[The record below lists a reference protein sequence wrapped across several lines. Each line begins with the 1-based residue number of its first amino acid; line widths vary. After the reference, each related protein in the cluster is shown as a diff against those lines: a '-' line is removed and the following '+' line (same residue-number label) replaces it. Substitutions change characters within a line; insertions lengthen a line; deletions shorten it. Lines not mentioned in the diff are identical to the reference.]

1 MPKKNLNNVS
11 KKMIDYF
18 ISSGLTEDMVQEIID
33 EEFTN
38 CLGTLDDLDT
48 KTKDLIVNA
57 INELAASVSN
67 IEELENK
74 FNNIDAQITLV
85 KQKLINTLNNK
96 GFRETIDINISW
108 EDLIGYI
115 NGFEDFN
122 YKNKNVYEF
131 TIPNA
136 NSTIVLQSDLR
147 GDGSYTVYTDWGD
160 GTVDENTS
168 HTYTD
173 AGVYIVKTKLSV
185 VSLNGLVYNQNTVD
199 YLTDVIDINK
209 NIDNAS
215 YMFANCKNL
224 RIIDGNDW
232 LTTKLN
238 NTTCMFLNCTNLIAI
253 YMDNWNAD
261 NITTAHNMFGG
272 CTSLYY

>member
-48 KTKDLIVNA
+48 NAKDLIVNA

-96 GFRETIDINISW
+96 GFRETIDINIGW
-108 EDLIGYI
+108 ED
-115 NGFEDFN
+115 
-122 YKNKNVYEF
+122 
-131 TIPNA
+131 
-136 NSTIVLQSDLR
+136 
-147 GDGSYTVYTDWGD
+147 
-160 GTVDENTS
+160 
-168 HTYTD
+168 
-173 AGVYIVKTKLSV
+173 
-185 VSLNGLVYNQNTVD
+185 
-199 YLTDVIDINK
+199 
-209 NIDNAS
+209 
-215 YMFANCKNL
+215 
-224 RIIDGNDW
+224 
-232 LTTKLN
+232 
-238 NTTCMFLNCTNLIAI
+238 
-253 YMDNWNAD
+253 
-261 NITTAHNMFGG
+261 
-272 CTSLYY
+272 